1 MDDIKL
7 QLYEIR
13 KDEKKLEELT
23 KKKEEKAKKIEECN
37 IKIPYLNFVLLGAV
51 AFVIQFVGV
60 LIARI

>member
-1 MDDIKL
+1 MKPLISVIIIYL
-7 QLYEIR
+7 ISFSVFSSVNSR
-13 KDEKKLEELT
+13 KI
-23 KKKEEKAKKIEECN
+23 EKAKKIEECN